1 VSTPNPRCAGLHT
14 LRNAAQITQVVGGEI
29 RIFADVRQQQPTPCW
44 TERTSVSA
52 SRRRRLANSTQN
64 ANAMKTSETLK
75 PPPPPVAGHATES
88 PTPTTPAAVP
98 QAEPTSAE
106 VVITEQ
112 QVMFGTAVTAAS
124 RPKNRLMAA
133 LGRVFATSTTQ
144 TRSPRQHDV
153 PRRMYYI
160 EGARMG
166 REMDRL

>member
-1 VSTPNPRCAGLHT
+1 
-14 LRNAAQITQVVGGEI
+14 
-29 RIFADVRQQQPTPCW
+29 
-44 TERTSVSA
+44 
-52 SRRRRLANSTQN
+52 
-64 ANAMKTSETLK
+64 MKTSEALK
-75 PPPPPVAGHATES
+75 PPPPPVAGHATEN
-88 PTPTTPAAVP
+88 PTPATPSAVP
-98 QAEPTSAE
+98 QAEPSSAE
-106 VVITEQ
+106 VLITEQ

-160 EGARMG
+160 DSARMG